1 MQVGEFPAE
10 SFQDGH
16 LEEWLLD
23 FGLDADIKLVEETYC
38 SLILRMDLEL
48 LD

>member
-1 MQVGEFPAE
+1 MQVREFLAV
-10 SFQDGH
+10 SFQDEC
-16 LEEWLLD
+16 LEEWWLE
-23 FGLDADIKLVEETYC
+23 FGLDTDIKLVEETYC